1 MKPHI
6 NLAYVIQRSSNL
18 RQIVQNHSRQGQHPS
33 AHLEPSSTRK
43 GLITTFIMNSA
54 SSNSSGA
61 STPTRPT
68 HAPSISISKPT
79 SSSAARRN
87 ALREFYKLSHS
98 KPETIAEGS
107 PSGSNGDGEELQD
120 ADDDFV
126 TSPSGQDVNGLDRY
140 LATAAVA
147 GNNGPDGPAS
157 VADSYIT
164 SLVEKNDLR
173 GLLKQEN
180 LLVNEIRTL
189 DSEGKALVYNNYS
202 KLTAASAILASL
214 QTEVDEKL
222 AADKIKDLET
232 SLKIVASAA
241 ATKTYG

>member
-1 MKPHI
+1 
-6 NLAYVIQRSSNL
+6 
-18 RQIVQNHSRQGQHPS
+18 
-33 AHLEPSSTRK
+33 
-43 GLITTFIMNSA
+43 MNSA

-61 STPTRPT
+61 STPTRP
-68 HAPSISISKPT
+68 AQLPSLSVSKPS

-107 PSGSNGDGEELQD
+107 PSGSNAEGEGLQD
-120 ADDDFV
+120 ADDDFA
-126 TSPSGQDVNGLDRY
+126 TRPGGDQDVNGLDRY
-140 LATAAVA
+140 LATAAAA
-147 GNNGPDGPAS
+147 GTGADGSAS
-157 VADSYIT
+157 VVDSYIT
-164 SLVEKNDLR
+164 SLVEKNDLK
-173 GLLKQEN
+173 GLLRQEN
-180 LLVNEIRTL
+180 VLVNEIRTL

-222 AADKIKDLET
+222 AADKIKDLEA

-241 ATKTYG
+241 ATKTYS